1 MGTYYDEILKMIGIS
16 SDQFLFLTA
25 TVSGILILVLLCW
38 NIKQQLSIKKLR
50 RQYDTLMRG
59 NQDIDLEQLILKK
72 FEYVEKIENRMEEH
86 EEMMEQLREDMKA
99 GFSKS
104 ALVRY
109 DAFDAMSGSL
119 SFVLALLNQ
128 EQDGYLL
135 NVLYGTEGCYTYI
148 KEIENGQATI
158 DLSEEEQEALE
169 LALEQPE
176 E

>member
-38 NIKQQLSIKKLR
+38 NIKQQLSTKILR

-148 KEIENGQATI
+148 KEIEHGQATI

>member
-25 TVSGILILVLLCW
+25 TVSGVLILILLCW

-50 RQYDTLMRG
+50 RQYDILMRG

-86 EEMMEQLREDMKA
+86 EDMMEQLREDMKA

>member
-104 ALVRY
+104 ALVR
-109 DAFDAMSGSL
+109 
-119 SFVLALLNQ
+119 
-128 EQDGYLL
+128 
-135 NVLYGTEGCYTYI
+135 
-148 KEIENGQATI
+148 
-158 DLSEEEQEALE
+158 
-169 LALEQPE
+169 
-176 E
+176 